1 MQAEK
6 SEFDLQFERWE
17 KEFAEWKKINANH
30 PDRTAYA
37 KYAEEFEKV
46 RQQLLKRREE
56 MRLKTVTTAPPPPPD
71 PVKESQRANFANQW
85 NSSSDVNSPSKSSQM
100 LPGEGFS
107 FNQSLNQFATSSQV
121 DFQTD
126 SVEIFE
132 NFGETFRSKTENL
145 ESLFSSSKSAIPF
158 LESAVPLEKEET
170 AVNRDP
176 DVPVVDLEMNED
188 NDVSDN
194 YEFPP
199 EKTPLTTSDPPP
211 LPVFTVENET
221 REIIDIRKLLDPPAR
236 YDRYDK

>member
-71 PVKESQRANFANQW
+71 PVKDAQRANFANQW
-85 NSSSDVNSPSKSSQM
+85 NSSSDVNSPSTSNSGQPLSS
-100 LPGEGFS
+100 GGFS
-107 FNQSLNQFATSSQV
+107 FNQSLNQFATSQV
-121 DFQTD
+121 DFQND

-145 ESLFSSSKSAIPF
+145 ESLFSSNRSAIPF
-158 LESAVPLEKEET
+158 LESAVPLEKPKPP
-170 AVNRDP
+170 VVRDP
-176 DVPVVDLEMNED
+176 DVPIVDLEKNEENEKND
-188 NDVSDN
+188 NF
-194 YEFPP
+194 EFPP
-199 EKTPLTTSDPPP
+199 EKTLTTSGPPP

-236 YDRYDK
+236 YDRFDK